1 MKRKIVACL
10 CVMTMTIGLLTGCGG
25 QKTDEKGEKTE
36 SKKEEV
42 VSKSEDGVFT
52 MAINSMPASLQPKT
66 VSDDQVS
73 IVRPIYEPLFADTK
87 DGLEYYLA
95 DSMEISD
102 DAKTYTIHINEKANW
117 SDGEPVTVDDVL
129 FSIDYNGVNSNGK
142 SSYNTINGKAIVFN
156 KKDDKTLEM
165 VLPEAFATYT
175 ANLGRLMI
183 LPSHA
188 FDNDPTKVDGSE
200 YFTSTDMTTSGA
212 YTVLEIN
219 EDNIVYEARNDYYR
233 GTPQVK
239 KIIMKTIGAGST
251 KQIAFENNEISYMR
265 VTTKEELEK
274 YENSDDY
281 NIYSISEGRL
291 NYLQI
296 NPYGPANE
304 KLTDDA
310 RKAICLALN
319 DEEIVDAAY
328 GAEELARTA
337 NSLLTPD
344 QSLYNKDCKGYEQ
357 NLEEA
362 KALAKSS
369 GLEGQTLVYIYNNER
384 SNMEEIATVIQQQLQ
399 EIGVNVDVQG
409 LDSSTFFDKLLGH
422 SYGNDQEKTWDL
434 ATNGW
439 DSERGGNLGQ
449 AYTYINHAKYNWG
462 FSEEAR
468 ALAVQVN
475 SATSESE
482 AKELAK
488 DLQDLALS
496 ECWEYP
502 LTYTNYVMVAQKN
515 VKGLDGNS
523 VVPEFIDWLTISV
536 E

>member
-1 MKRKIVACL
+1 
-10 CVMTMTIGLLTGCGG
+10 
-25 QKTDEKGEKTE
+25 
-36 SKKEEV
+36 
-42 VSKSEDGVFT
+42 
-52 MAINSMPASLQPKT
+52 
-66 VSDDQVS
+66 
-73 IVRPIYEPLFADTK
+73 
-87 DGLEYYLA
+87 
-95 DSMEISD
+95 
-102 DAKTYTIHINEKANW
+102 
-117 SDGEPVTVDDVL
+117 
-129 FSIDYNGVNSNGK
+129 
-142 SSYNTINGKAIVFN
+142 
-156 KKDDKTLEM
+156 
-165 VLPEAFATYT
+165 
-175 ANLGRLMI
+175 
-183 LPSHA
+183 
-188 FDNDPTKVDGSE
+188 
-200 YFTSTDMTTSGA
+200 
-212 YTVLEIN
+212 
-219 EDNIVYEARNDYYR
+219 
-233 GTPQVK
+233 
-239 KIIMKTIGAGST
+239 MKTIGAGST